1 MAVDMFLKLDGIDGD
16 STSHKHKDEIEILSW
31 SWGVSN
37 TSSSSGGG
45 GGAGKVNVQDLSVAK
60 EIGASSPHLMEAC
73 CSGKHFSSA
82 TLTLSQKKTQQD
94 FLIIKM
100 SDVLISSYQTGAG
113 GGSVPTDSISF
124 NFRSVDIQATSGKG
138 EPTSVQCDFGNR
150 LSSGPAAHDHEK

>member
-16 STSHKHKDEIEILSW
+16 STSNKHKGEIEILSW

-37 TSSSSGGG
+37 SSSQTPGGG
-45 GGAGKVNVQDLSVAK
+45 GVGKVNVQDLAIAK
-60 EIGASSPHLMEAC
+60 EIGASSPQLMEAC
-73 CSGKHFSSA
+73 CSGKHISSA

-113 GGSVPTDSISF
+113 GGTVPTDSVSL
-124 NFRSVDIQATSGKG
+124 NFRSVDIQAANGRGDSS
-138 EPTSVQCDFGNR
+138 PVRCDFGGKFET
-150 LSSGPAAHDHEK
+150 GPAAHNHEK